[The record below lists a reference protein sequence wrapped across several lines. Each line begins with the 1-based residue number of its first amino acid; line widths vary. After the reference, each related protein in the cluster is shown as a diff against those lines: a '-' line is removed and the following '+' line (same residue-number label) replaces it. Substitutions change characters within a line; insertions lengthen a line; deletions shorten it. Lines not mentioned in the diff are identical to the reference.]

1 MGLSQKDRKMLW
13 ARSGNQCA
21 FPNCAQLLV
30 ETDADESPGIV
41 IGEEAHIVARERD
54 GPRGEDSISCS
65 VDAYLNHILLC
76 PTHHRKIDE
85 QPLKFTVG
93 VLQAMRRDHEAK
105 VRAQQALDSPPTELP
120 PGVFDG
126 MGFGIPI
133 IAWKFRA
140 TVIVVYSFGSP
151 PFRAPTGRL
160 SGSGF
165 QFVEHKPS
173 GDSAVLLTSSE
184 AQPDIEFWVDRSVLY
199 VIQQTFDI
207 DTKGF
212 IPLAE
217 HRIDASIDPLRHSI
231 SNLLKSAAS
240 PAYTLEQVELD
251 LESVGRPGSQ
261 TAEVLLYR
269 LRNAGIRRPGEAL
282 AILERMKNAFW
293 YDGANAESG
302 NDIERDLELAK
313 TFNGSG

>member
-13 ARSGNQCA
+13 ARSGNRCA
-21 FPNCAQLLV
+21 FPTCTQLLV
-30 ETDADESPGIV
+30 ETDAEESAGIV
-41 IGEEAHIVARERD
+41 IGEEAHIVARERE
-54 GPRGEDSISCS
+54 GPRGEESIIGS

-85 QPLKFTVG
+85 QPLTFTVG
-93 VLQAMRRDHEAK
+93 VLRAMRRDHEAR
-105 VRAQQALDSPPTELP
+105 VRAEQALDSPPAELP
-120 PGVFDG
+120 TAAYDG

-140 TVIVVYSFGSP
+140 TIIVVYSFGSP
-151 PFRAPTGRL
+151 PFRAPTGHL

-165 QFVEHKPS
+165 QFVEHKLSDEP
-173 GDSAVLLTSSE
+173 AVLLNSSE

-217 HRIDASIDPLRHSI
+217 HRIDAGTNPLRHSI

-240 PAYTLEQVELD
+240 PPYTLEQVALD

-282 AILERMKNAFW
+282 AILERMKNAPW
-293 YDGANAESG
+293 YDGANAECG

-313 TFNGSG
+313 TFSG